1 MDFKKFI
8 NENNLLDYPI
18 GLTGC
23 RTQKI
28 SFDSCDYDLTVFDN
42 SKQNDEVI
50 DFDNDCVFLHHG
62 NIGEKKSD
70 ILIHYDTMDIIQDES
85 WELRILLTKIKERKE
100 KIYKDYAKNCL
111 INAIFCCQKTND
123 CISNLDE
130 FAPCWQ
136 KCASYLLADAIAGLN
151 FICPSSH
158 MLFSL
163 RNLEKNTINENIS
176 EINDT
181 LGIERATSS
190 LLQRMLKSTIGF
202 SDIVENNNYSKII
215 QKKYDYFIENSML
228 SDCYFYLVQINKN
241 NFLKIKNK
249 IHRNHDYIHI
259 LKVAFDIEH
268 DNTLL
273 EQQSSKI
280 QKTSNNIFSILSR

>member
-8 NENNLLDYPI
+8 NENDLFDYPI

-23 RTQKI
+23 RAQKI
-28 SFDSCDYDLTVFDN
+28 NFDSCDYDLTVFDN

-50 DFDNDCVFLHHG
+50 EFGSDYVFLHHG
-62 NIGEKKSD
+62 DIEEKKSD
-70 ILIHYDTMDIIQDES
+70 VLIHYDDMDIIQDES
-85 WELRILLTKIKERKE
+85 WELRILLAKIKERKE

-123 CISNLDE
+123 CLSNSDE

-202 SDIVENNNYSKII
+202 SDIVENNNHSKVI
-215 QKKYDYFIENSML
+215 QKK
-228 SDCYFYLVQINKN
+228 
-241 NFLKIKNK
+241 
-249 IHRNHDYIHI
+249 
-259 LKVAFDIEH
+259 
-268 DNTLL
+268 
-273 EQQSSKI
+273 SKSTRTI
-280 QKTSNNIFSILSR
+280 S

>member
-8 NENNLLDYPI
+8 NENNILSYPV
-18 GLTGC
+18 GMTGC
-23 RTQKI
+23 RVQKI
-28 SFDSCDYDLTVFDN
+28 NFDSCDYDLTVFDN
-42 SKQNDEVI
+42 SKQNDVVI
-50 DFDNDCVFLHHG
+50 EFDNNYVFLHHG
-62 NIGEKKSD
+62 NVQEKKSD
-70 ILIHYDTMDIIQDES
+70 ILIHYDNMEIIQDDS
-85 WELRILLTKIKERKE
+85 WELRMLSTKIKERKE
-100 KIYKDYAKNCL
+100 KIFKDYAKNCL

-123 CISNLDE
+123 CLSNSDE

-151 FICPSSH
+151 FVRPSSH
-158 MLFSL
+158 MLFAL
-163 RNLEKNTINENIS
+163 RNLEKNNINENIS
-176 EINDT
+176 AINET
-181 LGIERATSS
+181 LGIERSTPS

-202 SDIVENNNYSKII
+202 SDIVENNDHSKII

-241 NFLKIKNK
+241 NFLKIKNR
-249 IHRNHDYIHI
+249 IHKNPDYIHI

-280 QKTSNNIFSILSR
+280 QKISNNIFFILNR